1 MSYTYKLR
9 YYTPTGYADL
19 DLGDEVPA
27 MTYQINQLNKLKDR
41 NASYSQSIDLPKTRN
56 NLRIL
61 GFPDCYDVVSPA
73 AYDPQPCELEL
84 DGAII
89 SPPGA
94 MLYILS
100 VGEEPGGVIST
111 QIKSDTFDLFSK
123 LGEVDTENMNDEQ
136 WASTW
141 DPHTIVSDNADADSP
156 RIWPLVCTIQG
167 ARSFS
172 PAQNS
177 AGTALSIPILQTVP
191 AYNFLQFIT
200 ELLAKFGYNLE
211 SDLLT
216 DDVAKSVY
224 LTASNMTNDDGA
236 NNSRVSYTGMLLSAK
251 VPMTAASTQPDTAE
265 WGAFAF
271 NMVIPGY
278 DNYFSHYL
286 SIAGTRPPRGSSAE
300 TMADADGDM
309 YGAVSYIAQQGG
321 SYHVRLLIGATTIG
335 FPTEDGVRYII
346 QTVSGRSFPIAVE
359 SRNITL
365 PIIGQFVLDTDVD
378 VEQGD
383 YIYILLG
390 SKIESS
396 PTNQQDVQAQVI
408 ITPKTDNSNV
418 GPGVEFNYP
427 AAFGFSTYRDAL
439 QTFLQLFGAIIDVQ
453 RTAAD
458 GSGTARIY
466 TYRHIYD
473 NITSGNFVDW
483 SDRLVMDEERTIS
496 FSMDGYGQTNIIE
509 ATENEDDGTSE
520 QVTFSIANKLLDGSK
535 TLFTLATEAGRDIS
549 FRTILGES
557 SNMAVVPTL
566 VKEDSDTDESRSTVT
581 KYSYEGCGA
590 HIVSTTSYGQ
600 ETMVISGNETSASSG
615 NNTTMPIV
623 QTVTLSQLFEEYY
636 TPIVQMLQRQRPI
649 TVSLLLTAADIVS
662 FDPFKPVWIEHYGSY
677 FYVSKISNF
686 QAGQA
691 TAVDLIPM

>member
-1 MSYTYKLR
+1 MSHTYKLR

-27 MTYQINQLNKLKDR
+27 MTYQINQLNELKDR

-61 GFPDCYDVVSPA
+61 GFPDCYDVVTPA
-73 AYDPQPCELEL
+73 AFDPQPCELEL

-111 QIKSDTFDLFSK
+111 QIKADTFDLFSK

-141 DPHTIVSDNADADSP
+141 DPQTIVSDNADADSP

-167 ARSFS
+167 AKSFS

-191 AYNFLQFIT
+191 AYKFLQFIT
-200 ELLAKFGYNLE
+200 ELLASFGYTIE
-211 SDLLT
+211 SDLTT
-216 DDVAKSVY
+216 DTLAQSVY
-224 LTASNMTNDDGA
+224 LTASSMTNDDGA
-236 NNSRVSYTGMLLSAK
+236 NNSGSANTGMLLSAV
-251 VPMTAASTQPDTAE
+251 VPTTAASSQPSTAE
-265 WGAFAF
+265 WGAFSF
-271 NMVIPGY
+271 DMNIPGY

-286 SIAGTRPPRGSSAE
+286 LISGTRPPRGETTLDSSSA
-300 TMADADGDM
+300 DM
-309 YGAVSYIAQQGG
+309 YGSVAYIAQQGG
-321 SYHVRLLIGATTIG
+321 SYHVKLLLGATATGTPTI
-335 FPTEDGVRYII
+335 EGVRYLI
-346 QTVSGRSFPIAVE
+346 QTVSGRSFPTAVE
-359 SRNITL
+359 SGNITV
-365 PIIGQFVLDTDVD
+365 PSIGQYIMETDVD
-378 VEQGD
+378 LEQGD
-383 YIYILLG
+383 YIYVLLG
-390 SKIESS
+390 SKIVTS
-396 PTNQQDVQAQVI
+396 PTNQRTIQAQVI
-408 ITPKTDNSNV
+408 ITPSSDNTNV
-418 GPGVEFNYP
+418 GPGVSFNYP
-427 AAFGFSTYRDAL
+427 AAFGFSTYKEAL
-439 QTFLQLFGAIIDVQ
+439 QTFLQLFGAVIDVQ
-453 RTAAD
+453 RT
-458 GSGTARIY
+458 GTGNTGTARIY

-496 FSMDGYGQTNIIE
+496 YSMDNYAQTNIIE
-509 ATENEDDGTSE
+509 AEENEDDGTKE
-520 QVTFSIANKLLDGSK
+520 QVTFSIPNKLLSGSK

-549 FRTILGES
+549 FRMLSGS
-557 SNMAVVPTL
+557 SSPMSVVPIL
-566 VKEDSDTDESRSTVT
+566 AEEDSDTDESGSTVT
-581 KYSYEGCGA
+581 HYSYEGCGP
-590 HIVSTTSYGQ
+590 HIVAPTGNTQ
-600 ETMVISGNETSASSG
+600 QAMVISGNETSSTTG

-623 QTVTLSQLFEEYY
+623 KTVTLAQLFQEYY
-636 TPIVQMLQRQRPI
+636 TPIVQMLQRQKPI
-649 TVSLLLTAADIVS
+649 TVSLLLTAADIAS
-662 FDPFKPVWIEHYGSY
+662 FDPFTPVWIEHYGSY

>member
-1 MSYTYKLR
+1 MSHTYKLR

-19 DLGDEVPA
+19 DLGGEVPA
-27 MTYQINQLNKLKDR
+27 MTYQINQLNELKDR

-61 GFPDCYDVVSPA
+61 GFPDCYDVVTPA
-73 AYDPQPCELEL
+73 AFDPQPCELEL

-111 QIKSDTFDLFSK
+111 QIKADTFNLFSK

-141 DPHTIVSDNADADSP
+141 DPQTIVSDNADADSP

-167 ARSFS
+167 AKSFS

-200 ELLAKFGYNLE
+200 ELLASFGYSIE
-211 SDLLT
+211 SDLTT
-216 DDVAKSVY
+216 DALAKSVY
-224 LTASNMTNDDGA
+224 LTASNMTNDDGVNSSGSA
-236 NNSRVSYTGMLLSAK
+236 NTGMLLSAV
-251 VPMTAASTQPDTAE
+251 VPTTAASSQPSTAE
-265 WGAFAF
+265 WGAFSF
-271 NMVIPGY
+271 DMNIPGY
-278 DNYFSHYL
+278 DNFFSHYL
-286 SIAGTRPPRGSSAE
+286 LISGTRPPRGESTLESSSA
-300 TMADADGDM
+300 DM
-309 YGAVSYIAQQGG
+309 YGSVAYVAQQGG
-321 SYHVRLLIGATTIG
+321 SYHVKLLIGATAMGTPTI
-335 FPTEDGVRYII
+335 DGVRYLI
-346 QTVSGRSFPIAVE
+346 QTVSGRSFPTAVE
-359 SRNITL
+359 SGNITV
-365 PIIGQFVLDTDVD
+365 PSFGQYIMETDVD
-378 VEQGD
+378 LEQGD
-383 YIYILLG
+383 YIYVLLG
-390 SKIESS
+390 SKIVTS
-396 PTNQQDVQAQVI
+396 PTNQRTIQAQVI
-408 ITPKTDNSNV
+408 ITPASDNANV
-418 GPGVEFNYP
+418 GPGVSFNYP
-427 AAFGFSTYRDAL
+427 AAFGFSNYRDAL
-439 QTFLQLFGAIIDVQ
+439 QTFLQLFGAVIDVQ
-453 RTAAD
+453 RSAA
-458 GSGTARIY
+458 GNTGTIRIY

-496 FSMDGYGQTNIIE
+496 FSMDGYGQRNIIE
-509 ATENEDDGTSE
+509 ATENNDDGTQE
-520 QVTFSIANKLLDGSK
+520 QVTFFINNKLLEGSK

-549 FRTILGES
+549 FRGL
-557 SNMAVVPTL
+557 SNAQLTTAVVPT
-566 VKEDSDTDESRSTVT
+566 VERDIETDDVGTTTGASF
-581 KYSYEGCGA
+581 SYNGCAA
-590 HIVSTTSYGQ
+590 HIVAPVSGATQSAQIESGGDPVTT
-600 ETMVISGNETSASSG
+600 N
-615 NNTTMPIV
+615 MPIV
-623 QTVTLSQLFEEYY
+623 QTVPIVELYTEYY
-636 TPIVQMLQRQRPI
+636 TPIVKMLRRQRPI
-649 TVSLLLTAADIVS
+649 TVSLLLTVADIAA

>member
-1 MSYTYKLR
+1 MSHTYKLR

-27 MTYQINQLNKLKDR
+27 MTYQINQLNELKDR

-111 QIKSDTFDLFSK
+111 QIKADAFDLFSK
-123 LGEVDTENMNDEQ
+123 LGEVDTENMNDDQ

-141 DPHTIVSDNADADSP
+141 DPRTIVSDNADADSP

-167 ARSFS
+167 AKSFS

-200 ELLAKFGYNLE
+200 ELLALFGYTIE
-211 SDLLT
+211 SDLTT
-216 DDVAKSVY
+216 DALAKNVY
-224 LTASNMTNDDGA
+224 LTASDMTNDDGV
-236 NNSRVSYTGMLLSAK
+236 NNS
-251 VPMTAASTQPDTAE
+251 
-265 WGAFAF
+265 
-271 NMVIPGY
+271 
-278 DNYFSHYL
+278 
-286 SIAGTRPPRGSSAE
+286 GSSE
-300 TMADADGDM
+300 TLAPMRGFVPADSVTSGQPSTASWAPFSLPAGQSSFQFSKYEIFTDSATGDEF
-309 YGAVSYIAQQGG
+309 GAITYTAQQGG
-321 SYHVRLLIGATTIG
+321 TYYVNISFSIKSGSTYVAR
-335 FPTEDGVRYII
+335 GVRYVI
-346 QTVSGRSFPIAVE
+346 QTLQGDADPTIVE
-359 SRNITL
+359 SGTL
-365 PIIGQFVLDTDVD
+365 SLIAGNPTTQIG
-378 VEQGD
+378 
-383 YIYILLG
+383 
-390 SKIESS
+390 
-396 PTNQQDVQAQVI
+396 AQVDLSQGSI
-408 ITPKTDNSNV
+408 IRILVGRKLVASPASQNLVGASVTISPDSENSNV
-418 GPGVEFNYP
+418 GPGISFNYP
-427 AAFGFSTYRDAL
+427 VAFGFSNYRDAL
-439 QTFLQLFGAIIDVQ
+439 QTFLQLFGAVIDVQ
-453 RTAAD
+453 RSA
-458 GSGTARIY
+458 SGDTGIARIY

-483 SDRLVMDEERTIS
+483 SDRLVMDEQRTIA
-496 FSMDGYGQTNIIE
+496 FSMDGYGQRNIIE
-509 ATENEDDGTSE
+509 ATENNDDGTRE
-520 QVTFSIANKLLDGSK
+520 QVSFTIGNKQLEGSK

-549 FRTILGES
+549 FRGL
-557 SNMAVVPTL
+557 SNAQLTTAVVPT
-566 VKEDSDTDESRSTVT
+566 VEKDVETDDVGTITGVSFG
-581 KYSYEGCGA
+581 YNGCAA
-590 HIVSTTSYGQ
+590 HIVAP
-600 ETMVISGNETSASSG
+600 VSGATQSAQIESG
-615 NNTTMPIV
+615 GDPVTTTMPIV
-623 QTVTLSQLFEEYY
+623 QTVPIVELYAEYY
-636 TPIVQMLQRQRPI
+636 TPIVKMLRRQRPI
-649 TVSLLLTAADIVS
+649 TVSLLLTVADIVS

>member
-1 MSYTYKLR
+1 MSHTYKLR

-27 MTYQINQLNKLKDR
+27 MTYQINQLNELQDR

-111 QIKSDTFDLFSK
+111 QIKADTFDLFSK

-167 ARSFS
+167 AMSFS

-200 ELLAKFGYNLE
+200 ELLASFGYTIE
-211 SDLLT
+211 SDLTT
-216 DDVAKSVY
+216 DALAKSVY
-224 LTASNMTNDDGA
+224 LTASDMTNDDGV
-236 NNSRVSYTGMLLSAK
+236 NNSGSSEISTSMQGT
-251 VPMTAASTQPDTAE
+251 VPADSVTSGQP
-265 WGAFAF
+265 
-271 NMVIPGY
+271 
-278 DNYFSHYL
+278 
-286 SIAGTRPPRGSSAE
+286 SSAE
-300 TMADADGDM
+300 WAPFTLEAGSSSLIFAKYEIITDSISGDEF
-309 YGAVSYIAQQGG
+309 GAISYTAQQGG
-321 SYHVRLLIGATTIG
+321 TYDVNITFSIRSGSISV
-335 FPTEDGVRYII
+335 DNGVRYII
-346 QTVSGRSFPIAVE
+346 QTIEGNADPKAVE
-359 SRNITL
+359 SGNISLVAGGPAIKINTQVDL
-365 PIIGQFVLDTDVD
+365 SPGSIIRIMAGRKLVASPATQ
-378 VEQGD
+378 
-383 YIYILLG
+383 ILVG
-390 SKIESS
+390 AAVTIS
-396 PTNQQDVQAQVI
+396 PDGE
-408 ITPKTDNSNV
+408 NSNV
-418 GPGVEFNYP
+418 GPGVSFNYP
-427 AAFGFSTYRDAL
+427 AAFGFSNYRDAL
-439 QTFLQLFGAIIDVQ
+439 QTFLQLFGAVIDVQ
-453 RTAAD
+453 RSAA
-458 GSGTARIY
+458 GNTGNVRIY

-496 FSMDGYGQTNIIE
+496 FSMDGYGQRNIIE
-509 ATENEDDGTSE
+509 ATENNDDGTQE
-520 QVTFSIANKLLDGSK
+520 QVSFSIGNKQLEGSK
-535 TLFTLATEAGRDIS
+535 TILTLATEAGRDIS
-549 FRTILGES
+549 FRGLSNAQITTAVIPTVERDIETDDVGTITGES
-557 SNMAVVPTL
+557 F
-566 VKEDSDTDESRSTVT
+566 
-581 KYSYEGCGA
+581 SYKGCVA
-590 HIVSTTSYGQ
+590 HIVSPVSGAIQSAQIETGGDPVTT
-600 ETMVISGNETSASSG
+600 N
-615 NNTTMPIV
+615 MPIV
-623 QTVTLSQLFEEYY
+623 QTVPIVELFTEYY
-636 TPIVQMLQRQRPI
+636 TPIVKMLRRQRPI
-649 TVSLLLTAADIVS
+649 TVSLLLTVADIAA

>member
-1 MSYTYKLR
+1 MSHTYKLR
-9 YYTPTGYADL
+9 YYTPTGYEDL

-27 MTYQINQLNKLKDR
+27 MTYQINQLNELKDR

-111 QIKSDTFDLFSK
+111 QIKADTFDLFSK
-123 LGEVDTENMNDEQ
+123 LGEVDTENMNDKQ

-141 DPHTIVSDNADADSP
+141 DPHTIVSDNADVYSP

-167 ARSFS
+167 AKSFS
-172 PAQNS
+172 PAKNS

-200 ELLAKFGYNLE
+200 ELLASFGYTIE
-211 SDLLT
+211 SDLTT
-216 DDVAKSVY
+216 DALARSVY
-224 LTASNMTNDDGA
+224 LTASNMTNDDGV
-236 NNSRVSYTGMLLSAK
+236 NNSGSSELSTSMLGGVPADSVTSGQPETASWAPFTINAGSSSLIFAKYEIITDSISGDEFGAISYT
-251 VPMTAASTQPDTAE
+251 
-265 WGAFAF
+265 
-271 NMVIPGY
+271 
-278 DNYFSHYL
+278 
-286 SIAGTRPPRGSSAE
+286 
-300 TMADADGDM
+300 
-309 YGAVSYIAQQGG
+309 AQQGG
-321 SYHVRLLIGATTIG
+321 TYDVNITFSRSGSISVV
-335 FPTEDGVRYII
+335 DKVVRYII
-346 QTVSGRSFPIAVE
+346 QTIEGNADPTAVE
-359 SRNITL
+359 SGNISLVAGHPVIEINTQVDL
-365 PIIGQFVLDTDVD
+365 SPGSIIRIMAGRKLVASPPIQIM
-378 VEQGD
+378 VEAAVT
-383 YIYILLG
+383 I
-390 SKIESS
+390 S
-396 PTNQQDVQAQVI
+396 PDGE
-408 ITPKTDNSNV
+408 NSNV
-418 GPGVEFNYP
+418 GPGVSFNYP
-427 AAFGFSTYRDAL
+427 AAFGFSSYKDAL
-439 QTFLQLFGAIIDVQ
+439 KTFLQLFGAVINVQ
-453 RTAAD
+453 RSVAGNT
-458 GSGTARIY
+458 GTARIY

-496 FSMDGYGQTNIIE
+496 FSMDGYGQRNIIE
-509 ATENEDDGTSE
+509 ATENNDDGTQE
-520 QVTFSIANKLLDGSK
+520 QVSFSIGNKQLDGSK

-549 FRTILGES
+549 FRGLSNAQITTAVIPTVERDIETDDVGTITEVSFGY
-557 SNMAVVPTL
+557 N
-566 VKEDSDTDESRSTVT
+566 
-581 KYSYEGCGA
+581 GCAA
-590 HIVSTTSYGQ
+590 HIVAPVNGATQSAQ
-600 ETMVISGNETSASSG
+600 IESGGDPVT
-615 NNTTMPIV
+615 TTMPIV
-623 QTVTLSQLFEEYY
+623 QTVPIVELYTEYY
-636 TPIVQMLQRQRPI
+636 TPIVKMLRRQRPI
-649 TVSLLLTAADIVS
+649 TVSLLLTVADIAS

>member
-1 MSYTYKLR
+1 MSHTYKLR

-27 MTYQINQLNKLKDR
+27 MTYHINQLNELKDR

-73 AYDPQPCELEL
+73 AFDPQPCELEL

-111 QIKSDTFDLFSK
+111 QIKADTFDLFSK

-141 DPHTIVSDNADADSP
+141 NPHTIVSDNADADSP

-167 ARSFS
+167 AKSFS

-200 ELLAKFGYNLE
+200 ELLASFGYSIE
-211 SDLLT
+211 SDLTT
-216 DDVAKSVY
+216 DALANSVY
-224 LTASNMTNDDGA
+224 LTASDMTNDDGM
-236 NNSRVSYTGMLLSAK
+236 NNSGSSETLAPMQGVVPADSVTSGQPSSAKWAPFTLGAGSSSLIFAKYEIITDSISGDEFGAISYT
-251 VPMTAASTQPDTAE
+251 
-265 WGAFAF
+265 
-271 NMVIPGY
+271 
-278 DNYFSHYL
+278 
-286 SIAGTRPPRGSSAE
+286 
-300 TMADADGDM
+300 
-309 YGAVSYIAQQGG
+309 AQQGG
-321 SYHVRLLIGATTIG
+321 TYDVNITFSIRSGSISV
-335 FPTEDGVRYII
+335 DNGVRYII
-346 QTVSGRSFPIAVE
+346 QTIEGNADPTAVE
-359 SRNITL
+359 SGNISLVAGGPAIKINTQVDL
-365 PIIGQFVLDTDVD
+365 SPGSIIRIMAGRKLVASPATQ
-378 VEQGD
+378 
-383 YIYILLG
+383 ILVG
-390 SKIESS
+390 AAVTIS
-396 PTNQQDVQAQVI
+396 PDGE
-408 ITPKTDNSNV
+408 NSNV
-418 GPGVEFNYP
+418 GPGVSFNYP
-427 AAFGFSTYRDAL
+427 AAFGFSNYRDAL
-439 QTFLQLFGAIIDVQ
+439 QTFLQLFGAVIDVQ
-453 RTAAD
+453 RSA
-458 GSGTARIY
+458 SGDTGIARIY

-483 SDRLVMDEERTIS
+483 SDRLVMDEQRTIA
-496 FSMDGYGQTNIIE
+496 FSMDGYGQRNIIE
-509 ATENEDDGTSE
+509 ATENNDDGTQE
-520 QVTFSIANKLLDGSK
+520 QVSFSIGNKQLEGSK

-549 FRTILGES
+549 FRGLSNTQITTAVIPTVERDIETDDVGTITGVS
-557 SNMAVVPTL
+557 F
-566 VKEDSDTDESRSTVT
+566 
-581 KYSYEGCGA
+581 SYKGCVA
-590 HIVSTTSYGQ
+590 HIVSPVSGAIQSAQIETGGDPVTT
-600 ETMVISGNETSASSG
+600 N
-615 NNTTMPIV
+615 MPIV
-623 QTVTLSQLFEEYY
+623 QTVPIVELYTEYY
-636 TPIVQMLQRQRPI
+636 TPIVKMLRRQRPI
-649 TVSLLLTAADIVS
+649 TVSLLLTVADIAA
-662 FDPFKPVWIEHYGSY
+662 FDPFKPVWIEYYGSY

>member
-1 MSYTYKLR
+1 MSHTYKLR

-27 MTYQINQLNKLKDR
+27 MTYQINQLNELKDR

-61 GFPDCYDVVSPA
+61 GFPDCYNVVSPA

-111 QIKSDTFDLFSK
+111 QIKADTFDLFSK

-167 ARSFS
+167 AKSFS

-200 ELLAKFGYNLE
+200 ELLASFGYSIE
-211 SDLLT
+211 SDLTT
-216 DDVAKSVY
+216 DALAKSVY
-224 LTASNMTNDDGA
+224 LTASNMTNDDGV
-236 NNSRVSYTGMLLSAK
+236 NNSGSSEISTSMQGT
-251 VPMTAASTQPDTAE
+251 VPADSVTSGQP
-265 WGAFAF
+265 
-271 NMVIPGY
+271 
-278 DNYFSHYL
+278 
-286 SIAGTRPPRGSSAE
+286 SSAE
-300 TMADADGDM
+300 WAPFTIEAGSSSLIFAKYEIITDSISGDEF
-309 YGAVSYIAQQGG
+309 GAISYTAQQGG
-321 SYHVRLLIGATTIG
+321 TYDVNITFSIRSGSISV
-335 FPTEDGVRYII
+335 DNGVRYII
-346 QTVSGRSFPIAVE
+346 QTIEGNADPTAVE
-359 SRNITL
+359 SGNISLVAGGPAIKINTQVDL
-365 PIIGQFVLDTDVD
+365 SPGSIIRIMAGRKLVASPATQ
-378 VEQGD
+378 
-383 YIYILLG
+383 ILVG
-390 SKIESS
+390 AAVTIS
-396 PTNQQDVQAQVI
+396 PDGE
-408 ITPKTDNSNV
+408 NSNV
-418 GPGVEFNYP
+418 GPGVSFNYP
-427 AAFGFSTYRDAL
+427 AAFGFSNYRDAL
-439 QTFLQLFGAIIDVQ
+439 QTFLQLFGAVIDVQ
-453 RTAAD
+453 RSAA
-458 GSGTARIY
+458 GNTGTIRIY

-483 SDRLVMDEERTIS
+483 SDRLVMDEQRTIS
-496 FSMDGYGQTNIIE
+496 FYMDNYAQLNIIE

-520 QVTFSIANKLLDGSK
+520 QVSFPIANKMLAGSK
-535 TLFTLATEAGRDIS
+535 TLFKLATEAGRDIS
-549 FRTILGES
+549 FRGISNAQLTTAVIPTVEKDVETDDVGTITGVS
-557 SNMAVVPTL
+557 F
-566 VKEDSDTDESRSTVT
+566 
-581 KYSYEGCGA
+581 SYNGCDA
-590 HIVSTTSYGQ
+590 HIVVPVAGSTQ
-600 ETMVISGNETSASSG
+600 SAQIEAGGDPVS
-615 NNTTMPIV
+615 TTMPIV

-636 TPIVQMLQRQRPI
+636 PLIVQMLQRQKPI
-649 TVSLLLTAADIVS
+649 TVSLLLTAADIAS
-662 FDPFKPVWIEHYGSY
+662 FDPFTPVWIEHYGSY

-691 TAVDLIPM
+691 TAVDLIQM

>member
-1 MSYTYKLR
+1 MSHTYKLR

-27 MTYQINQLNKLKDR
+27 MTYQINQLNELKDR

-111 QIKSDTFDLFSK
+111 QIKADTFDLFSK
-123 LGEVDTENMNDEQ
+123 LGDVDTENMNDEQ

-167 ARSFS
+167 AKSFS

-200 ELLAKFGYNLE
+200 ELLASFGYSIE
-211 SDLLT
+211 SDLTT
-216 DDVAKSVY
+216 DALAKSVY
-224 LTASNMTNDDGA
+224 LTASNMTNDDGV
-236 NNSRVSYTGMLLSAK
+236 NNSGSSEIYTSMLGTVPADSVTSGQPSSAKWAPFTLGAGSSSLIFAKYEIITDSISGDEFGAISYT
-251 VPMTAASTQPDTAE
+251 
-265 WGAFAF
+265 
-271 NMVIPGY
+271 
-278 DNYFSHYL
+278 
-286 SIAGTRPPRGSSAE
+286 
-300 TMADADGDM
+300 
-309 YGAVSYIAQQGG
+309 AQQGG
-321 SYHVRLLIGATTIG
+321 TYDVNIRFSIRSGSISV
-335 FPTEDGVRYII
+335 DNGVRYII
-346 QTVSGRSFPIAVE
+346 QTIEGNADPTAVE
-359 SRNITL
+359 SGNISLVAGGPAIEINTQVDL
-365 PIIGQFVLDTDVD
+365 SPGGIIRIMAGRKLVASPAQ
-378 VEQGD
+378 
-383 YIYILLG
+383 ILVG
-390 SKIESS
+390 AAVTIS
-396 PTNQQDVQAQVI
+396 PDGE
-408 ITPKTDNSNV
+408 NSNV
-418 GPGVEFNYP
+418 GPGVSFNYP
-427 AAFGFSTYRDAL
+427 AAFGFSNYRDAL
-439 QTFLQLFGAIIDVQ
+439 QTFLQLFGAVIDAQ
-453 RTAAD
+453 RSAA
-458 GSGTARIY
+458 GNTGTIRIY

-496 FSMDGYGQTNIIE
+496 FSMDGYGQRNIIE
-509 ATENEDDGTSE
+509 ATENNDDGTQE
-520 QVTFSIANKLLDGSK
+520 QVSFSIGNKQLEGSK
-535 TLFTLATEAGRDIS
+535 TILTLATEAGRDIS
-549 FRTILGES
+549 FRGLSNAQLTTAVIPTFERDIETDDVGTITEVS
-557 SNMAVVPTL
+557 F
-566 VKEDSDTDESRSTVT
+566 
-581 KYSYEGCGA
+581 SYKGCVA
-590 HIVSTTSYGQ
+590 HIVSPVSGARQ
-600 ETMVISGNETSASSG
+600 SAQIETGGDPVT
-615 NNTTMPIV
+615 TTMPIV
-623 QTVTLSQLFEEYY
+623 QTVPIVELYTEYY
-636 TPIVQMLQRQRPI
+636 TPIVKMLRRQRPI
-649 TVSLLLTAADIVS
+649 TVSLLLTVADIAA

>member
-1 MSYTYKLR
+1 MSHTYKLR
-9 YYTPTGYADL
+9 YYTPTGYEDL

-27 MTYQINQLNKLKDR
+27 MTYQINQLNELKDR

-111 QIKSDTFDLFSK
+111 QIKADTFDLFSK
-123 LGEVDTENMNDEQ
+123 LGEVDTENMNDKQ

-141 DPHTIVSDNADADSP
+141 DPHTIVSDNADVYSP

-167 ARSFS
+167 AKSFS
-172 PAQNS
+172 PAKNS

-200 ELLAKFGYNLE
+200 ELLASFGYTIE
-211 SDLLT
+211 SDLTT
-216 DDVAKSVY
+216 DALAKSVY
-224 LTASNMTNDDGA
+224 LTASNMTNDDGV
-236 NNSRVSYTGMLLSAK
+236 NNSGSSEISTSMLGGVPADSVTSGQPETASWAPFIKTGSSSLIFAKYEIITDSINGDQFGAISYT
-251 VPMTAASTQPDTAE
+251 
-265 WGAFAF
+265 
-271 NMVIPGY
+271 
-278 DNYFSHYL
+278 
-286 SIAGTRPPRGSSAE
+286 
-300 TMADADGDM
+300 
-309 YGAVSYIAQQGG
+309 AQQGG
-321 SYHVRLLIGATTIG
+321 TYDVNITFSIRSGSISV
-335 FPTEDGVRYII
+335 DNGVLYII
-346 QTVSGRSFPIAVE
+346 QTIEGNAYPTDVE
-359 SRNITL
+359 SGNISLVAGGPAIKINTQVDL
-365 PIIGQFVLDTDVD
+365 SPGSIIRIMAGRKLVASPATQIM
-378 VEQGD
+378 VEAAVTISIDG
-383 YIYILLG
+383 
-390 SKIESS
+390 E
-396 PTNQQDVQAQVI
+396 
-408 ITPKTDNSNV
+408 NSNV
-418 GPGVEFNYP
+418 GPGVSFNYP

-453 RTAAD
+453 RTASD

-496 FSMDGYGQTNIIE
+496 FSMDGYGQRNIIE
-509 ATENEDDGTSE
+509 ATENNDDGTQE
-520 QVTFSIANKLLDGSK
+520 QVSFSIGNKQLEGSK

-549 FRTILGES
+549 FRGLSNAQITTAVIPTVERDIETDDVGTITGVS
-557 SNMAVVPTL
+557 FGYN
-566 VKEDSDTDESRSTVT
+566 
-581 KYSYEGCGA
+581 GCAA
-590 HIVSTTSYGQ
+590 HIVAPVNGATQ
-600 ETMVISGNETSASSG
+600 RAQIESGGDPVT
-615 NNTTMPIV
+615 TTMPIV
-623 QTVTLSQLFEEYY
+623 QTVPIVELYTEYY
-636 TPIVQMLQRQRPI
+636 TPIVKMLRRQRPI
-649 TVSLLLTAADIVS
+649 TVSLLLTVADIAS

>member
-1 MSYTYKLR
+1 MSHTYKLR
-9 YYTPTGYADL
+9 YYTPTGYEDL
-19 DLGDEVPA
+19 DLGNEVPA
-27 MTYQINQLNKLKDR
+27 MTYQINQLNELKDR

-111 QIKSDTFDLFSK
+111 QIKADTFDLFSK
-123 LGEVDTENMNDEQ
+123 LGEVDAENMNDEQ

-141 DPHTIVSDNADADSP
+141 DPQTIVSDNADADSP

-167 ARSFS
+167 AKSFS

-200 ELLAKFGYNLE
+200 ELLASFGYSLE
-211 SDLLT
+211 SDLTT
-216 DDVAKSVY
+216 DALAKSVY
-224 LTASNMTNDDGA
+224 LTASNMTNDDGV
-236 NNSRVSYTGMLLSAK
+236 NNSGSANTGMLLSAV
-251 VPMTAASTQPDTAE
+251 VPTTAASSQPSTAE
-265 WGAFAF
+265 WGAFSF
-271 NMVIPGY
+271 DMNIPGY
-278 DNYFSHYL
+278 DNFFSHYL
-286 SIAGTRPPRGSSAE
+286 LISGTRPPRGESTLESSSA
-300 TMADADGDM
+300 DM
-309 YGAVSYIAQQGG
+309 YGSVAYVAQQGG
-321 SYHVRLLIGATTIG
+321 SYHVKLLIGATAMGTPTI
-335 FPTEDGVRYII
+335 DGVRYLI
-346 QTVSGRSFPIAVE
+346 QTVSGRSFPTAVE
-359 SRNITL
+359 SGNITV
-365 PIIGQFVLDTDVD
+365 PSFGQYIMETDVD
-378 VEQGD
+378 LEQGD
-383 YIYILLG
+383 YIYVLLG
-390 SKIESS
+390 SKIETT
-396 PTNQQDVQAQVI
+396 PINQRTIQAQAI
-408 ITPKTDNSNV
+408 ITPASDNANV
-418 GPGVEFNYP
+418 GPGVSFNYP
-427 AAFGFSTYRDAL
+427 AAFGFSSYKDAL
-439 QTFLQLFGAIIDVQ
+439 KTFLQLFGAVIDVQ
-453 RTAAD
+453 RSVAGNT
-458 GSGTARIY
+458 GTARIY

-509 ATENEDDGTSE
+509 ATENEDDGTKE

-535 TLFTLATEAGRDIS
+535 TLFTLDTEAGRDIS
-549 FRTILGES
+549 FRGLSNAQLTTAVIPTVEKDVETDDVGTITGVS
-557 SNMAVVPTL
+557 F
-566 VKEDSDTDESRSTVT
+566 
-581 KYSYEGCGA
+581 SYIGCA
-590 HIVSTTSYGQ
+590 PHIVAPSGTTQSIQ
-600 ETMVISGNETSASSG
+600 IESGGDSAI
-615 NNTTMPIV
+615 TTMPIA
-623 QTVTLSQLFEEYY
+623 QTVPIVELFTEYY
-636 TPIVQMLQRQRPI
+636 APIVKMLRRQRPI
-649 TVSLLLTAADIVS
+649 TVSLLLTVADIVS

>member
-1 MSYTYKLR
+1 MSHTYKLR

-27 MTYQINQLNKLKDR
+27 MTYQINHLNELKDR

-61 GFPDCYDVVSPA
+61 GFPDCYDVVTPA
-73 AYDPQPCELEL
+73 AFDPQPCELEL

-111 QIKSDTFDLFSK
+111 QIKADTFDLFSK
-123 LGEVDTENMNDEQ
+123 LGEVDAENMNDEQ

-141 DPHTIVSDNADADSP
+141 DPQTIVSDNADADSP

-167 ARSFS
+167 AKSFS
-172 PAQNS
+172 PAKNS

-200 ELLAKFGYNLE
+200 ELLASFGYSIE
-211 SDLLT
+211 SDLTT
-216 DDVAKSVY
+216 DALAKSVY
-224 LTASNMTNDDGA
+224 LTASNMTNDDGV
-236 NNSRVSYTGMLLSAK
+236 NNSDSADASAPLQGV
-251 VPMTAASTQPDTAE
+251 VPADSVTSGQPETASWAPFTIGS
-265 WGAFAF
+265 
-271 NMVIPGY
+271 
-278 DNYFSHYL
+278 
-286 SIAGTRPPRGSSAE
+286 GSSSLIFAKYE
-300 TMADADGDM
+300 IITDSSTGDKF
-309 YGAVSYIAQQGG
+309 GAITYTAQQGG
-321 SYHVRLLIGATTIG
+321 TYDVNISFSIKSGSTYVAS
-335 FPTEDGVRYII
+335 GVRYII
-346 QTVSGRSFPIAVE
+346 QTIEGDADPTAVE
-359 SRNITL
+359 SGTLSLVVGNPPTNISTH
-365 PIIGQFVLDTDVD
+365 VD
-378 VEQGD
+378 LSQGSV
-383 YIYILLG
+383 IRILVG
-390 SKIESS
+390 SKLVAS
-396 PTNQQDVQAQVI
+396 PATQNLVGASVTISPDSE
-408 ITPKTDNSNV
+408 NSNA
-418 GPGVEFNYP
+418 GPGISFNYP

-453 RTAAD
+453 RTASD

-509 ATENEDDGTSE
+509 ATENEDDGTRE
-520 QVTFSIANKLLDGSK
+520 QVTFAIANKLLDGSK

-549 FRTILGES
+549 FRGIFNAQLTTAVIPTVEKDVETDDVGTITGVS
-557 SNMAVVPTL
+557 F
-566 VKEDSDTDESRSTVT
+566 
-581 KYSYEGCGA
+581 SYNGCDA
-590 HIVSTTSYGQ
+590 HIVAPVSGTTQ
-600 ETMVISGNETSASSG
+600 SAQIEAGGYPAS
-615 NNTTMPIV
+615 TTMPIV
-623 QTVTLSQLFEEYY
+623 HTVTLSQLFEEYY
-636 TPIVQMLQRQRPI
+636 TPIVQMLQRQKPI
-649 TVSLLLTAADIVS
+649 TVSLLLTAADIAS
-662 FDPFKPVWIEHYGSY
+662 FDPFTPVWIEHYGSY